1 MQQAIKAHEFDREAI
16 NSNRYLTAA
25 EVEALTGRAR
35 ATLARDRVKRRG
47 IPYYKMGR
55 IIRYQ
60 LKDVLDYIEG
70 CRIET
75 DE

>member
-1 MQQAIKAHEFDREAI
+1 MQQAIEMQQDEAI
-16 NSNRYLTAA
+16 DINRYLTPA
-25 EVEALTGRAR
+25 EVENITGRAR

-47 IPYYKMGR
+47 IPFYKMGR

-60 LKDVLDYIEG
+60 LRDVLDYMDR

-75 DE
+75 DD